1 MKSSLLAL
9 CLILLLVACSTPPP
23 ETSTV
28 PPPSENSSTPPPIS
42 SSFSPPHRDYFV
54 EERESGFEDR
64 EAVDALY
71 CYLYENLTPAQ
82 YNTISLSFGQQ
93 DGTYFVHVAAPNKAS
108 IEELLNVY
116 SGPWA
121 PVYYET
127 CRFSEA
133 ERKRAQLDLRRFL
146 KADQEMERAVS
157 EVFKVEFM
165 DCIEVYVKSRPDKLV
180 AFFENYPNKDIFCVE
195 DWVDPDTLNPD

>member
-121 PVYYET
+121 PV
-127 CRFSEA
+127 F
-133 ERKRAQLDLRRFL
+133 
-146 KADQEMERAVS
+146 
-157 EVFKVEFM
+157 
-165 DCIEVYVKSRPDKLV
+165 
-180 AFFENYPNKDIFCVE
+180 
-195 DWVDPDTLNPD
+195 